1 MASMMV
7 GVIVGRGM
15 GRGDMVRG
23 GKLRVGGIVG
33 VVVVGLMAGGGIVD
47 GLRES
52 IMRET
57 AGGMRMRGIGRY
69 QKEPGSEK

>member
-1 MASMMV
+1 
-7 GVIVGRGM
+7 
-15 GRGDMVRG
+15 
-23 GKLRVGGIVG
+23 
-33 VVVVGLMAGGGIVD
+33 MAGGGIVD